1 MKTLTDWFNTI
12 NEKDLHPSQL
22 IRQLAQQLDIS
33 DSPLYRT
40 GLRIGY
46 EADKGSKEV
55 ASYHNYIH
63 TSEAMASMY
72 EMASVEFKDIPQQE
86 VERLGLS
93 RKEELVFLAVTVMAA
108 HDLYHDGKDKAVTN
122 PSKELEA
129 QSARAATA
137 IAFQEGV
144 SRPIIDTLQRAI
156 EATIVDPDL
165 NDITHTAYHANRH
178 DAVAAISQMATESD
192 LAASI
197 SPTWGPTKG
206 ELLANEVE
214 QAGNTSLAAG
224 LRSFNG
230 RKFFLEN
237 ICEIHSVSGKAL
249 GLEEARQQQVKAM
262 EKVQQS
268 LSPTLCQLQDQM
280 FKLQQ
285 AKDLSSP
292 EMKELQIKLRQDI
305 QLEIKNIQSE
315 HGTPSMLKQVES
327 KISTI
332 GHHNDGSLAMS

>member
-1 MKTLTDWFNTI
+1 MKTLTDWFNAI
-12 NEKDLHPSQL
+12 NEHDLHPSQL
-22 IRQLAQQLDIS
+22 IQQLAQQLNIS

-55 ASYHNYIH
+55 SSYHNYIH

-72 EMASVEFKDIPQQE
+72 EMASIEFKDIPPLE

-165 NDITHTAYHANRH
+165 NDMTHTAYHANRH

-206 ELLANEVE
+206 ELLAHEVE
-214 QAGNTSLAAG
+214 KAGNTARFSHDSA
-224 LRSFNG
+224 SQ
-230 RKFFLEN
+230 K
-237 ICEIHSVSGKAL
+237 ISVTV
-249 GLEEARQQQVKAM
+249 R
-262 EKVQQS
+262 
-268 LSPTLCQLQDQM
+268 QM
-280 FKLQQ
+280 FSADPAGSGQNPGFLLRRSP
-285 AKDLSSP
+285 LSRCAACWPCEAVLMNPAPLS
-292 EMKELQIKLRQDI
+292 
-305 QLEIKNIQSE
+305 N
-315 HGTPSMLKQVES
+315 
-327 KISTI
+327 
-332 GHHNDGSLAMS
+332 